1 MSFVPYTFAGDTG
14 SIPLNQ
20 LDVNFANVKTSVYTA
35 GYVTANA
42 QANITSVGTLTS
54 VSVSGNIRGN
64 SQISTLGNIVTSG
77 QLNVAGDINAGSN
90 ITIAPGGSFT
100 NGNITILGANIV
112 SVGPTLYID
121 PNGSGGT
128 DGNVVITGNLTVEGT
143 TTTIN
148 SNTVTTN
155 DLQINM
161 ANNAA
166 TATAAN
172 NGGIG
177 VGPAGAEY
185 ATLLFNNAATSWYSN
200 IPISVVGTVSANG
213 TITGG
218 NLHTSGLISATG
230 SITGANILTG
240 GLISATGNITGANI
254 TGANILTGG
263 LISATGNIT
272 GANITG
278 ANITG
283 ANILTGG
290 LISAAG
296 SITGANIT
304 GANILTAGGLS
315 VGGTSTLTGIAT
327 APTAA
332 NGVSNTQVATTA
344 FVGSAVYN
352 ATASLGT
359 MSTQNANAVSVTG
372 GTISGLGTPLA
383 VASGGTGLASA
394 GSSGNVLVSDGSNWK
409 SSSLAS
415 SGIKLGLGITG
426 ETWNNVTGS
435 RSSGTTYTNSYGY
448 PIAVSAKGTGASS
461 PSIVFVV
468 NGVTVSDFNWQ
479 FNGAGAHSGGFTIVP
494 PGSTY
499 SLTFNNSG
507 IDFWVEL
514 Y

>member
-54 VSVSGNIRGN
+54 LAVSGN
-64 SQISTLGNIVTSG
+64 TNIT
-77 QLNVAGDINAGSN
+77 GDINAANITGSN
-90 ITIAPGGSFT
+90 LISTGLIRTATTIINSDGISTDFAVSATGDITGANVITSGVVTASGTVTGGNVTVATGGTFT
-100 NGNITILGANIV
+100 NGELTLTGANLIAAE
-112 SVGPTLYID
+112 SIILD
-121 PNGSGGT
+121 PNGAGGT
-128 DGNVVITGNLTVEGT
+128 TGNVVIAGNLQVQGNT
-143 TTTIN
+143 TTFN
-148 SNTVTTN
+148 STTVTTN
-155 DLQINM
+155 DLRINV
-161 ANNAA
+161 ANNAV
-166 TATAAN
+166 TSSAAN
-172 NGGIG
+172 GGGIG
-177 VGPAGAEY
+177 VGPADAEY
-185 ATLLFNNAATSWYSN
+185 ALLTFSNSLTSWVAS
-200 IPISVVGTVSANG
+200 IPLSVTG
-213 TITGG
+213 TIIA
-218 NLHTSGLISATG
+218 S
-230 SITGANILTG
+230 
-240 GLISATGNITGANI
+240 GNITGANLTLNSTSGNI
-254 TGANILTGG
+254 TAHDATLGGNLT
-263 LISATGNIT
+263 LSSATGNVTAHDATLGGNLSVTGT
-272 GANITG
+272 GAF
-278 ANITG
+278 
-283 ANILTGG
+283 
-290 LISAAG
+290 
-296 SITGANIT
+296 
-304 GANILTAGGLS
+304 
-315 VGGTSTLTGIAT
+315 TGIVT

-332 NGVSNTQVATTA
+332 NATSNTQVATTA

-383 VASGGTGLASA
+383 AASGGTGLASA

-426 ETWNNVTGS
+426 ETWQNVTGS
-435 RSSGTTYTNSYGY
+435 RSSGTTYTNSYNY

-461 PSIVFVV
+461 PNITFVV

>member
-54 VSVSGNIRGN
+54 VSVSGNILGN
-64 SQISTLGNIVTSG
+64 SQISALGNIVTSG

-254 TGANILTGG
+254 TGANI
-263 LISATGNIT
+263 
-272 GANITG
+272 TG

-296 SITGANIT
+296 NITGANIT

-383 VASGGTGLASA
+383 AASGGTGLNAPGTA
-394 GSSGNVLVSDGSNWK
+394 GNVLVSNGSGWTTTALK
-409 SSSLAS
+409 
-415 SGIKLGLGITG
+415 GLGFGG
-426 ETWNNVTGS
+426 ETWHSVSVNNS
-435 RSSGTTYTNSYGY
+435 ETYTNTYGY
-448 PIAVSAKGTGASS
+448 PIMVSFWNQTATIGTSR
-461 PSIVFVV
+461 IQMYVD
-468 NGVTVSDFNWQ
+468 GVQVGFQQAN
-479 FNGAGAHSGGFTIVP
+479 FNGSGLVMSVNAIVP

-499 SLTFNNSG
+499 YGTVAGSTSVLLCA
-507 IDFWVEL
+507 IL